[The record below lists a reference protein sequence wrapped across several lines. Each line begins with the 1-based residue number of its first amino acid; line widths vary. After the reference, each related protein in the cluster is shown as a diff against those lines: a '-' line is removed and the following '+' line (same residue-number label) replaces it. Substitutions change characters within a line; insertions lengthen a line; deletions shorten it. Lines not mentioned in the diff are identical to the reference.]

1 MVASD
6 DLPLEPEFIDD
17 IGAFFEAHVTPE
29 KSVDAVLNEM
39 REKLQQY
46 SLAENRA
53 LNRHQTL
60 SQQEVHLKKSLD
72 CVMMLTAK
80 KETEDDTVVDYALGA
95 NIFAK
100 AKIPPTSRVSIWLGA
115 EIMVQYDLDE
125 AKEMLETNLK
135 KCRESISGIH
145 EEWTKIKDCKTTLEV
160 SIARCYNFAVEKQKA
175 IKASQGSG

>member
-80 KETEDDTVVDYALGA
+80 KETEDDTVVDYALGGA
-95 NIFAK
+95 IFLHRNAD
-100 AKIPPTSRVSIWLGA
+100 IPCQLQFLINLHVQPTYSQRRRYHPQVGSVSGLGLRLWSS
-115 EIMVQYDLDE
+115 M
-125 AKEMLETNLK
+125 TWTRLK
-135 KCRESISGIH
+135 KCSRPISRNVESQSVGFMKSGP
-145 EEWTKIKDCKTTLEV
+145 
-160 SIARCYNFAVEKQKA
+160 R
-175 IKASQGSG
+175 